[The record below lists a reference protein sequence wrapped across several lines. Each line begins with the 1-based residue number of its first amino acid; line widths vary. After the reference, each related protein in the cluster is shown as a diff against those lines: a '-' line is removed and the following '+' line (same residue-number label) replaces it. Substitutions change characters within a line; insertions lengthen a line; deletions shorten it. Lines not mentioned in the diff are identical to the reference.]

1 MIDAV
6 SINFLQEIAEYDDEF
21 GLFLQ
26 GADGERVCK
35 EIAAL
40 RQQLDEKDTAHS
52 ETLERMLTDIRQSRQ
67 KIVQQQ
73 EEIRARVES
82 YDISH
87 AEYEE
92 IMADTDNARQEK
104 HLGRFL
110 EERIKEIQSSLLS
123 SGNFDKVVHGLWT
136 SEQMLEMRKD
146 LYVDGKNIVEAL
158 SLTLIE
164 NRDVQ
169 KIIRSMIETRLAA
182 DEKGSKDAPQQQG
195 TAVEQGADAIG
206 DLFER
211 ASRNAL
217 RMCLFIEQ
225 YQHEG
230 LSEIRHLE
238 ELDRQVVYMLTT
250 LALKKNK

>member
-6 SINFLQEIAEYDDEF
+6 SLHFLQEIAEYDDEF

-136 SEQMLEMRKD
+136 PEQMLEMRKD

-182 DEKGSKDAPQQQG
+182 DENGSKDTLQQQG
-195 TAVEQGADAIG
+195 AAAEQGASAMG

-217 RMCLFIEQ
+217 RMSLFIEQ
-225 YQHEG
+225 YQREG

-238 ELDRQVVYMLTT
+238 ELDRRVVYMLTT